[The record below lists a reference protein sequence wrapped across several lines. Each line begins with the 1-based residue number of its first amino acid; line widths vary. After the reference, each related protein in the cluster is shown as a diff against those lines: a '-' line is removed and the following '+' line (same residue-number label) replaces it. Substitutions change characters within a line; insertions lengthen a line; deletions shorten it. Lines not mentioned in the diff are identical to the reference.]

1 MLSSHR
7 LTFRAV
13 VTAFILLGI
22 LTLTLAPVGNRPP
35 LPFSFDIAVGR
46 RWLADGILNLFLFV
60 PVGLAVG
67 WNSRSFTAP
76 VLFGLLL
83 SIFIELAQMVVPG
96 RDPGLGDI
104 LFNALGATVGAVIA
118 NRRSAWLRPDEKNS
132 ASLAGWSIAV
142 AALLMLATTF
152 LLSPVGGEN
161 LLSIGRTGDDL
172 VLRYPSR
179 ASALGL
185 DQPEYRLPA
194 ALAGSSGTNEVP
206 ASIRRERA
214 HWRLSTV
221 TGEQVPIGPTV
232 GQGWAMLAYPDVIGR
247 RSSATVNA
255 LWMLALFMPIGFWAR
270 GKLRP
275 LAAALAIALMVLV
288 PKLTG
293 TVATGVLEWIGAAVG
308 FTAGAYLGRVLNQGG
323 RESLDA

>member
-1 MLSSHR
+1 ME
-7 LTFRAV
+7 V
-13 VTAFILLGI
+13 
-22 LTLTLAPVGNRPP
+22 
-35 LPFSFDIAVGR
+35 AVGR

-67 WNSRSFTAP
+67 WNSRSFTAS

-83 SIFIELAQMVVPG
+83 SIFIELAQMAVPG

-104 LFNALGATVGAVIA
+104 LFNALGATVGTLIA
-118 NRRSAWLRPDEKNS
+118 KRRAAWLQPDEKTS
-132 ASLAGWSIAV
+132 AVLAAWSIVV
-142 AALLMLATTF
+142 AALLMIATAF

-161 LLSIGRTGDDL
+161 FLSIGRTGDDL

-185 DQPEYRLPA
+185 DQPEYRLPVA
-194 ALAGSSGTNEVP
+194 IAGSSETNAVP
-206 ASIRRERA
+206 PSIRRERA
-214 HWRLSTV
+214 RWRLSTG
-221 TGEQVPIGPTV
+221 TGEQATIGPSV

-247 RSSATVNA
+247 RSSAAVNA
-255 LWMLALFMPIGFWAR
+255 FWMLALCLPIGFWAR

-275 LAAALAIALMVLV
+275 VGAGGVLMLLVLV

-293 TVATGVLEWIGAAVG
+293 TVSTSGLEWIGAAVG
-308 FTAGAYLGRVLNQGG
+308 FTAGACLATFVPGRPSRV
-323 RESLDA
+323 